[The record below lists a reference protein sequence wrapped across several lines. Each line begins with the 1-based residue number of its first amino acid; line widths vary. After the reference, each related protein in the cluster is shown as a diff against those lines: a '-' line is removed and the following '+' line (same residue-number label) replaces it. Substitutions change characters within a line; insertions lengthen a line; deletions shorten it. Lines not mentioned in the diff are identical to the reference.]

1 MRDAVAIVD
10 DLGGWAVG
18 WFGGA
23 IATAQPECGVRPG
36 EGDGARA
43 IRGCV
48 VIAQKKQSR
57 EAGDCDRV
65 RVLEE
70 CWQRVVEA
78 AAVCC
83 RVVREGEW
91 WWWL

>member
-18 WFGGA
+18 RFGGA

-36 EGDGARA
+36 ERGGDGARA

-48 VIAQKKQSR
+48 VIAQKKQNR
-57 EAGDCDRV
+57 EAGDCDRM
-65 RVLEE
+65 RVLEK
-70 CWQRVVEA
+70 CWRVLA
-78 AAVCC
+78 TGC
-83 RVVREGEW
+83 RSSNSVLEGCM
-91 WWWL
+91 